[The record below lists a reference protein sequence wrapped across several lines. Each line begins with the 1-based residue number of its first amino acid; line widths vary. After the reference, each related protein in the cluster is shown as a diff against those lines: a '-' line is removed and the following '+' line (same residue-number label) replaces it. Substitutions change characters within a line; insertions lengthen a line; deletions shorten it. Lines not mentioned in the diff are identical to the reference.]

1 MSENREKT
9 NEWEETHDKDIHRS
23 KLELAKSERE
33 EEGQRA
39 GEGRGPS
46 SLGPVVSPGEG
57 IPDLELPGNW

>member
-1 MSENREKT
+1 MALQGVG
-9 NEWEETHDKDIHRS
+9 WETWK
-23 KLELAKSERE
+23 ELAKSERE